1 MKNIRYKKIFFT
13 YIIFLYCIM
22 LGFFSKQSLAAD
34 IKKLMKIIFGET
46 SITTIQGK
54 QERFYFDFKTDDYK
68 PDSTTDTT
76 GTTKIANKGNSIVK
90 VVRVIGTSI
99 SVIVLMCIAIKYM
112 VGSVEEKAE
121 YKKTMMPYVIG
132 CFLVFGITNILAII
146 VDITSGIL

>member
-1 MKNIRYKKIFFT
+1 
-13 YIIFLYCIM
+13 
-22 LGFFSKQSLAAD
+22 
-34 IKKLMKIIFGET
+34 MKIIFGEN

>member
-1 MKNIRYKKIFFT
+1 M
-13 YIIFLYCIM
+13 
-22 LGFFSKQSLAAD
+22 
-34 IKKLMKIIFGET
+34 
-46 SITTIQGK
+46 
-54 QERFYFDFKTDDYK
+54 
-68 PDSTTDTT
+68 
-76 GTTKIANKGNSIVK
+76 
-90 VVRVIGTSI
+90 VRVIGTSI

>member
-1 MKNIRYKKIFFT
+1 
-13 YIIFLYCIM
+13 
-22 LGFFSKQSLAAD
+22 
-34 IKKLMKIIFGET
+34 MKIIFGET

-112 VGSVEEKAE
+112 VGSVEEKANM
-121 YKKTMMPYVIG
+121 KKALIGYALG
-132 CFLVFGITNILAII
+132 CFVVFGAFGIWKLSINILSN
-146 VDITSGIL
+146 V